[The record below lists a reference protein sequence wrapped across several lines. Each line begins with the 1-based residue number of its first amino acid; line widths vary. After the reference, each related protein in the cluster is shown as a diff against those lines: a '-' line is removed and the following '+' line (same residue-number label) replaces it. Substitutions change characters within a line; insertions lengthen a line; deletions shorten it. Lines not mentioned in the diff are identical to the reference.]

1 MVIDLGCHAGGWSQ
15 IILERVSREGL
26 VIGVATQQLLMCS
39 PKKVDIHQAV
49 FCLNNEFI
57 ELIYGNVLKSDEF
70 MKLIDGFTFC
80 LLPSNEGDDDPQDL
94 TSNTTGQSLGSAPF
108 FPDFM
113 IGASPSTKLASEDKV
128 LMEPLENHHFV
139 QGDIEKESTVR
150 PQEILLNE
158 STVVE
163 VVQQTLRKPESKVE
177 NPQPLSNK
185 SIGFIH
191 VSWFSS
197 WPSARQVEEILCGR
211 QAGLGFFM
219 RFLWRLRDETAL
231 SSWQKNLRK
240 MWC

>member
-1 MVIDLGCHAGGWSQ
+1 MNSWNWLMVSPF
-15 IILERVSREGL
+15 V
-26 VIGVATQQLLMCS
+26 CS
-39 PKKVDIHQAV
+39 H
-49 FCLNNEFI
+49 L
-57 ELIYGNVLKSDEF
+57 
-70 MKLIDGFTFC
+70 
-80 LLPSNEGDDDPQDL
+80 NEGDDDPQDL

-211 QAGLGFFM
+211 QAGLGFFLCD
-219 RFLWRLRDETAL
+219 FFGGFETKRHWVL
-231 SSWQKNLRK
+231 DRK
-240 MWC
+240 I

>member
-1 MVIDLGCHAGGWSQ
+1 MIDLGCHAGGWSQ

-39 PKKVDIHQAV
+39 PKKVHIHRAV

-57 ELIYGNVLKSDEF
+57 EFIHGNVLKSDEF
-70 MKLIDGFTFC
+70 MKLIDGFTVSPFVC
-80 LLPSNEGDDDPQDL
+80 SHLNKGDDDPQDL
-94 TSNTTGQSLGSAPF
+94 TSNTTGQSLDSTPF

-158 STVVE
+158 STVE
-163 VVQQTLRKPESKVE
+163 VVQQTLNLKVKLRIPKHFPK
-177 NPQPLSNK
+177 NRLVNRL
-185 SIGFIH
+185 
-191 VSWFSS
+191 VSSMFDFH
-197 WPSARQVEEILCGR
+197 PG
-211 QAGLGFFM
+211 QAGGGNSLRSPGRRVFCDFFGF
-219 RFLWRLRDETAL
+219 ET
-231 SSWQKNLRK
+231 KRH
-240 MWC
+240 